1 MSRPSGTSDART
13 TANAPAS
20 EAKKAKAARKV
31 RAAEAADAAAAGATT
46 VAPVRPAEVPAE
58 TEPATGATPTPT
70 DTPDAGAPAPETEP
84 AGAAAEVTATTRVL
98 TFAGSMIA
106 GLWNMIV
113 TGLAAIFAWIEAWL
127 YGEKKALYGLAVT
140 RILFGVTALGL
151 LAANFGTRLYTF
163 GSGSAW
169 NGEMAEPV
177 SDFPKIWIFSTFHAV
192 MGNDVVYTLMYLLLG
207 VLAVLFVLGWRFRIV
222 LPVFFCLWVGFI
234 EANDMVGDQGD
245 NMFRIALLLLF
256 FADPAA
262 RWSLDARR
270 RARKG
275 EWFEPGSQPAILGT
289 VFHNLAL
296 VALTAQVCFVYASG
310 ALFKAAGSP
319 WSEGYAVYNPLHT
332 MRFGTW
338 PVLSDLV
345 TAWGPAVTMMTWGSI
360 ILQVAFPL
368 ALLLRP
374 TRLVALVGILSF
386 HIGIAVLMGLP
397 WFSLTMI
404 AIDSIF
410 IRDRSWERLHDGVV
424 RRWRAAG
431 KAPAASPPATA

>member
-1 MSRPSGTSDART
+1 MS
-13 TANAPAS
+13 
-20 EAKKAKAARKV
+20 
-31 RAAEAADAAAAGATT
+31 
-46 VAPVRPAEVPAE
+46 APVKTGTRPAVEKKRKDAVPQRA
-58 TEPATGATPTPT
+58 TEPASAPRTPP
-70 DTPDAGAPAPETEP
+70 AAPAAP
-84 AGAAAEVTATTRVL
+84 AAQPTSAPQASLPARTL
-98 TFAGSMIA
+98 TFAASMIA
-106 GLWNMIV
+106 GFWAMV
-113 TGLAAIFAWIEAWL
+113 VSAIDRISAFVGDWL
-127 YGEKKALYGLAVT
+127 FHGKKALYGLAVT
-140 RILFGVTALGL
+140 RILFGVTAIGL
-151 LAANFGTRLYTF
+151 LAANFSTRLYTF

-177 SDFPKIWIFSTFHAV
+177 SDFPKIWVFGAFHAA
-192 MGNDVVYTLMYLLLG
+192 MGNDVLYTALYLLLG

-245 NMFRIALLLLF
+245 NMFRIALVLLF

-270 RARKG
+270 RAKSG
-275 EWFEPGSQPAILGT
+275 EWFAPGSQPALLGT
-289 VFHNLAL
+289 MFHNLAL

-310 ALFKAAGSP
+310 ALYKAGGAP
-319 WSEGYAVYNPLHT
+319 WEGGYAVYNPLQT
-332 MRFGTW
+332 ARFGTW

-345 TAWGPAVTMMTWGSI
+345 TAWGPMVTIASWGSI

-368 ALLLRP
+368 MLLTRP
-374 TRLVALVGILSF
+374 TRLIGLLGILSF

-410 IRDRSWERLHDGVV
+410 IRDRTWARLSAGTK
-424 RRWRAAG
+424 RRWDVA
-431 KAPAASPPATA
+431 KTTPSPGSRVPEGTVV

>member
-1 MSRPSGTSDART
+1 
-13 TANAPAS
+13 
-20 EAKKAKAARKV
+20 
-31 RAAEAADAAAAGATT
+31 
-46 VAPVRPAEVPAE
+46 
-58 TEPATGATPTPT
+58 
-70 DTPDAGAPAPETEP
+70 
-84 AGAAAEVTATTRVL
+84 
-98 TFAGSMIA
+98 MIA
-106 GLWNMIV
+106 GVWAVVVATAARVAAFVSDWLWN
-113 TGLAAIFAWIEAWL
+113 G
-127 YGEKKALYGLAVT
+127 KKALYGLAVT

-163 GSGSAW
+163 GPGSAW
-169 NGEMAEPV
+169 NGEMANPV
-177 SDFPKIWIFSTFHAV
+177 SDFPKIWVFSAFHAV
-192 MGNDVVYTLMYLLLG
+192 MGNGVAYTALYLFLAA
-207 VLAVLFVLGWRFRIV
+207 LAVLFVLGWRFRIV

-270 RARKG
+270 RARSG
-275 EWFEPGSQPAILGT
+275 EWFAPGSQPALLGT

-310 ALFKAAGSP
+310 ALFKAGGSP
-319 WSEGYAVYNPLHT
+319 WEQGYAVYDPLHT

-345 TAWGPAVTMMTWGSI
+345 TTWGPMVVAASWGSI

-368 ALLLRP
+368 ALLTRP
-374 TRLVALVGILSF
+374 TRLIALAGILSF

-404 AIDSIF
+404 AIDAIF
-410 IRDRSWERLHDGVV
+410 IRDRTWQRMSAGVA

-431 KAPAASPPATA
+431 STEPPSERSPVLSDA

>member
-1 MSRPSGTSDART
+1 MVVSAIDRISAFVGDW
-13 TANAPAS
+13 
-20 EAKKAKAARKV
+20 
-31 RAAEAADAAAAGATT
+31 
-46 VAPVRPAEVPAE
+46 
-58 TEPATGATPTPT
+58 
-70 DTPDAGAPAPETEP
+70 
-84 AGAAAEVTATTRVL
+84 L
-98 TFAGSMIA
+98 FAG
-106 GLWNMIV
+106 
-113 TGLAAIFAWIEAWL
+113 
-127 YGEKKALYGLAVT
+127 KKALYGLAVT

-169 NGEMAEPV
+169 NGELAEPV
-177 SDFPKIWIFSTFHAV
+177 SDFPAIWVFSAFHAA
-192 MGNDVVYTLMYLLLG
+192 MGNDVAYTALYLLLA

-222 LPVFFCLWVGFI
+222 LPIFFCLWVGFV

-262 RWSLDARR
+262 RWSLDAKR
-270 RARKG
+270 RAARG
-275 EWFEPGSQPAILGT
+275 DWFAPGSQPALLGT

-310 ALFKAAGSP
+310 ALFKAGGSP
-319 WSEGYAVYNPLHT
+319 WEEGYAVYNPLQT
-332 MRFGTW
+332 ARFGTW
-338 PVLSDLV
+338 LVLSDLV
-345 TAWGPAVTMMTWGSI
+345 TAWGPMVTVASWGSI

-368 ALLLRP
+368 MLLTRP
-374 TRLVALVGILSF
+374 TRLIGLLGILSF

-410 IRDRSWERLHDGVV
+410 IRDRTWSRLSAGTK
-424 RRWRAAG
+424 RRWEATKTAEPAG
-431 KAPAASPPATA
+431 AHASA